1 MLQIRALLSELCFSV
16 DGFLMCLRVLHVA
29 INFGVSFCKFMKGSR
44 PVWRKFEL
52 RSALAV
58 LVPPVIIKSDLSIDT
73 LFRALIYLTNH
84 PVQAM
89 IRQVRGT
96 TLFGTS
102 SAHYFRRS
110 ISTSSCS
117 C

>member
-29 INFGVSFCKFMKGSR
+29 VNFGVVFCKFMKGSR
-44 PVWRKFEL
+44 TVWRKFEL

-73 LFRALIYLTNH
+73 LFRLVDITFLVPNVRVVVEIDHWHVCH
-84 PVQAM
+84 PAIFELRDQ
-89 IRQVRGT
+89 GS
-96 TLFGTS
+96 L
-102 SAHYFRRS
+102 
-110 ISTSSCS
+110 
-117 C
+117 